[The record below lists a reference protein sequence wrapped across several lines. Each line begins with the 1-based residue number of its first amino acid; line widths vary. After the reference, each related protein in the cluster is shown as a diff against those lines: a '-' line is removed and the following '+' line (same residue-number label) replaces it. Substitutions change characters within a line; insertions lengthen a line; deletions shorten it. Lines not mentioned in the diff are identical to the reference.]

1 MKPLQVIG
9 MTTKRLLLIHKNP
22 TIGEVIQ
29 DCLTELVGGKVEVA
43 RSTLEGLWQASFY
56 QPDAIILEV
65 SVGEIDG
72 LVFLKQLK
80 SQPETKE
87 IPVMLLSLKAKW
99 SDLPQ
104 SWFHNS
110 QLAAAIV
117 NPLEPTMF
125 AVEIAKVLGWDVDW
139 VSSLGTWGL
148 LDTISLSYYY
158 FYEIFR
164 FALLP

>member
-1 MKPLQVIG
+1 LFKKEMKPLQVIG
-9 MTTKRLLLIHKNP
+9 MTTKRLLLIHKNL

-29 DCLTELVGGKVEVA
+29 ACLIDLVGWKVEVA
-43 RSTLEGLWQASFY
+43 RSTLEGFPQAISY

-80 SQPETKE
+80 GQPETQG
-87 IPVMLLSLKAKW
+87 IPVILLTLKAKW

-104 SWFHNS
+104 SWFHKS

-117 NPLEPTMF
+117 NPLQPNML
-125 AVEIAKVLGWDVDW
+125 AVEIAKVLGWD
-139 VSSLGTWGL
+139 
-148 LDTISLSYYY
+148 LD
-158 FYEIFR
+158 
-164 FALLP
+164 

>member
-1 MKPLQVIG
+1 VTTPPKTQIGLLFYRLLFKKEMKPLQVIA

-29 DCLTELVGGKVEVA
+29 ACLTDLVGWKVEFA
-43 RSTLEGLWQASFY
+43 GSTLEGLRQASLY

-65 SVGEIDG
+65 SIGEIDG
-72 LVFLKQLK
+72 LLFLKQLK
-80 SQPETKE
+80 SQPETQE
-87 IPVMLLSLKAKW
+87 IPVMLLTLKAKW

-117 NPLEPTMF
+117 NPLEPTMLG
-125 AVEIAKVLGWDVDW
+125 VEIAKVLGWD
-139 VSSLGTWGL
+139 
-148 LDTISLSYYY
+148 LD
-158 FYEIFR
+158 
-164 FALLP
+164 